1 MNGLKEIG
9 IGTMNEVRDN
19 AINFEAVKIGLS
31 QTDKSGVILR
41 LSIHPHDVPTE
52 VLTDALGSRYVVAM
66 VRLNDQDEVETRQN
80 EQVIQR
86 LIASCGLLCREA
98 DFQAFLGVEN
108 EDDAVESIRKQ
119 CGIKSRSE
127 FRDNVSAREAF
138 KRIREEYKLWTK

>member
-1 MNGLKEIG
+1 
-9 IGTMNEVRDN
+9 MNEVRDN

-80 EQVIQR
+80 EQAIQR
-86 LIASCGLLCREA
+86 LIASCGLLCREV